1 MLASASALRRGL
13 FAALFAA
20 CVCGAPLALSMV
32 SAPTKSPAEETIEQ
46 AMNTMKKNARSLKA
60 LLQEKEK
67 DKAAEALPL
76 VVEMQNAILSAKGA
90 TPDLV
95 NEIQDAKKKA
105 EEMVA
110 YRRAMIEMLGEAL
123 KLEDA
128 LLEGKM
134 EKAREHFEKLGKMQ
148 KPGHDRFKGD

>member
-13 FAALFAA
+13 IAGLFAA

-32 SAPTKSPAEETIEQ
+32 SAPSTSAAEETIEK
-46 AMNTMKKNARSLKA
+46 AMDTMKKNARALKP
-60 LLQEKEK
+60 LLQEK

-76 VVEMQNAILSAKGA
+76 VVEIEHAILAAKGA

-95 NEIQDAKKKA
+95 NEIQDEKKKA
-105 EEMVA
+105 EEKIA
-110 YRRAMIEMLGEAL
+110 FRRAMIEMLGETL

-128 LLEGKM
+128 LIEGKM
-134 EKAREHFEKLGKMQ
+134 DKAKEHYEKLGKMQ
-148 KPGHDRFKGD
+148 KPGHDRFKKDD

>member
-32 SAPTKSPAEETIEQ
+32 SAPTNGAAEETIEK
-46 AMNTMKKNARSLKA
+46 AMDSMKKNARTLKA
-60 LLQEKEK
+60 LLQEK

-76 VVEMQNAILSAKGA
+76 VVEIQNAILAAKGA

-95 NEIQDAKKKA
+95 NEIQDEKKKA
-105 EEMVA
+105 EEMIA
-110 YRRAMIEMLGEAL
+110 YRRAMIELLGEAL
-123 KLEDA
+123 RLEDA

>member
-13 FAALFAA
+13 IAGLFAA

-32 SAPTKSPAEETIEQ
+32 SAPSKSAAEDSIEA
-46 AMNTMKKNARSLKA
+46 AMGVLKKNARALKP
-60 LLQEKEK
+60 LLQEK

-76 VVEMQNAILSAKGA
+76 VVEMETALMSAKGV

-105 EEMVA
+105 EETLA
-110 YRRAMIEMLGEAL
+110 YRRMMIEMLGETL

-134 EKAREHFEKLGKMQ
+134 EKAREHYEKLGKMQ